1 VAGRLQPAAK
11 GEKTAGGSQG
21 VGWGYEGW
29 RTTMGNWA
37 CASERVVA
45 AARESSREGGS
56 DEGGGCW
63 GGRCILVFMDSP
75 SGSHTS

>member
-1 VAGRLQPAAK
+1 
-11 GEKTAGGSQG
+11 
-21 VGWGYEGW
+21 
-29 RTTMGNWA
+29 MGNWA

-63 GGRCILVFMDSP
+63 GGRFILVFMDSP